1 VHVETREIENII
13 KENGNTPYGYR
24 LNDSYVS
31 KVFPF
36 SVNSPR
42 KWWAIRLFVSA
53 PEPQSVNWTV
63 TAKTTGTKPIRRNLT
78 INRIEYED
86 EFEALLVLNTGVKL
100 ASLTLKADQ
109 DVSVYSAEIHTFPDQ
124 CGSPEVPIDGE
135 VEWNTSIAI
144 YRCKKG
150 FQLKSGDLIRQCV
163 DGEWAGPVPVCTE
176 MEIEM
181 TTDEFHGNSI
191 ENVTDLST
199 ITEDTEEIEM
209 TTDEIYRNSIENI
222 STNEVFGKANESIEP
237 TILMPITPAL
247 STITEDP
254 WWPYLFFL
262 LLIPMAI
269 GVIFIFKK
277 R

>member
-1 VHVETREIENII
+1 VHVETREIENIVN
-13 KENGNTPYGYR
+13 ENGNTPYGYR
-24 LNDSYVS
+24 LKNCYVS
-31 KVFPF
+31 RVFPF

-53 PEPQSVNWTV
+53 PELQSVNWTV
-63 TAKTTGTKPIRRNLT
+63 TAQTTGTKPIRRNLT

-86 EFEALLVLNTGVKL
+86 ELVALLVLNTDVKL
-100 ASLTLKADQ
+100 ANLTLKADQ
-109 DVSVYSAEIHTFPDQ
+109 NVSVCSAEIHTFPDQ

-150 FQLKSGDLIRQCV
+150 FQLKSGDLTRQCV
-163 DGEWAGPVPVCTE
+163 DGEWAGPMPVCTE

-181 TTDEFHGNSI
+181 TTDEFHWNSI
-191 ENVTDLST
+191 ENMTALST
-199 ITEDTEEIEM
+199 ITEDPEEIEM
-209 TTDEIYRNSIENI
+209 TTDKFYWNLNENI
-222 STNEVFGKANESIEP
+222 STNKVLGIATESTEP
-237 TILMPITPAL
+237 TILMSITPAL

-262 LLIPMAI
+262 ALIPMAI
-269 GVIFIFKK
+269 GVIFIFRK